1 MFNKVILIGRTTS
14 DVDLR
19 YTQGANQKAVG
30 QVSLAVNRSYKSAN
44 GEREADFIRLVVWGE
59 QAERFANWI
68 KKGSLVQIE
77 GELRT
82 RSYDD
87 QQGRRVYVTE
97 VLVARFNNLE
107 KRDDSQNQQNQ
118 GFGNDAFGNDA
129 FGATN
134 PLDISDD
141 DLPF

>member
-19 YTQGANQKAVG
+19 YTQGQKAVG
-30 QVSLAVNRSYKSAN
+30 QVSLAVNRSYKGAN
-44 GEREADFIRLVVWGE
+44 GEREADFIRLVIWGE

-68 KKGSLVQIE
+68 KKGSLVQVE

-87 QQGRRVYVTE
+87 QQGKRIYVTE
-97 VLVARFNNLE
+97 VIVQRFNNLE

-118 GFGNDAFGNDA
+118 GFGQGFGNDA

>member
-1 MFNKVILIGRTTS
+1 MYNKVILIGRTTS
-14 DVDLR
+14 EAELR
-19 YTQGANQKAVG
+19 YTQGNNQKAVT

-44 GEREADFIRLVVWGE
+44 GEREADFIRLVIWGE

-68 KKGSLVQIE
+68 KKGSLVQVE

-87 QQGRRVYVTE
+87 QQGKRVYVTE
-97 VLVARFNNLE
+97 VLVQRFNNLE
-107 KRDDSQNQQNQ
+107 KRDDNQ
-118 GFGNDAFGNDA
+118 GQANNGFDSFGG
-129 FGATN
+129 GA
-134 PLDISDD
+134 PFLDE

>member
-14 DVDLR
+14 DVELR
-19 YTQGANQKAVG
+19 YTQGQKAVG

-44 GEREADFIRLVVWGE
+44 GECEADFIRLVVWGE

>member
-59 QAERFANWI
+59 QAERFASWI
-68 KKGSLVQIE
+68 KKGALVQVE

-82 RSYDD
+82 RSYDN
-87 QQGRRVYVTE
+87 QQGQRVYVTE
-97 VLVARFNNLE
+97 VIVQRFNNLE
-107 KRDDSQNQQNQ
+107 KRDDSQNQAQNQ

-129 FGATN
+129 FGGGF
-134 PLDISDD
+134 PISDD

>member
-14 DVDLR
+14 EAELR
-19 YTQGANQKAVG
+19 YTQGNNQKAVT

-44 GEREADFIRLVVWGE
+44 GEREADFIRLVIWGE

-97 VLVARFNNLE
+97 VLVQRFNNLE
-107 KRDDSQNQQNQ
+107 KRDDNQ
-118 GFGNDAFGNDA
+118 GQANNGFESFAGE
-129 FGATN
+129 N
-134 PLDISDD
+134 PFADE

>member
-1 MFNKVILIGRTTS
+1 MYNKVILIGRTTS
-14 DVDLR
+14 EAELR
-19 YTQGANQKAVG
+19 YTKDHKAVA
-30 QVSLAVNRSYKSAN
+30 QVSLAVNRSYKGAN
-44 GEREADFIRLVVWGE
+44 GDREADFIRLVVWGE

-68 KKGSLVQIE
+68 KKGSLVQVE

-87 QQGRRVYVTE
+87 QQGKRVYVTE
-97 VLVARFNNLE
+97 VIVQRFNNLE

-118 GFGNDAFGNDA
+118 GFGNDAFGGG
-129 FGATN
+129 F
-134 PLDISDD
+134 PISDD

>member
-14 DVDLR
+14 EAELR
-19 YTQGANQKAVG
+19 YTQGNNQKAVT

-44 GEREADFIRLVVWGE
+44 GEREADFIRLVIWGE

-87 QQGRRVYVTE
+87 QQGKRVYVTE
-97 VLVARFNNLE
+97 VLVQRFNNLE
-107 KRDDSQNQQNQ
+107 KRDDNQ
-118 GFGNDAFGNDA
+118 GQANNGFDSFGG
-129 FGATN
+129 GA
-134 PLDISDD
+134 PFLEEY
-141 DLPF
+141 LPF

>member
-14 DVDLR
+14 DVELR
-19 YTQGANQKAVG
+19 YTQGQKAVG

-82 RSYDD
+82 RSYDE

>member
-1 MFNKVILIGRTTS
+1 M
-14 DVDLR
+14 
-19 YTQGANQKAVG
+19 
-30 QVSLAVNRSYKSAN
+30 
-44 GEREADFIRLVVWGE
+44 
-59 QAERFANWI
+59 
-68 KKGSLVQIE
+68 QIE
-77 GELRT
+77 RELRT